1 MARWETRELGMEM
14 HGGLNGD
21 IIKTISTMLMGF
33 PLRRFRWHWNP
44 GRYGFQPMKSRKV
57 TAASSWRKW
66 GFYIMGKLSMNQQ
79 LFIATFGCQRVEL
92 AWFQLDS
99 AWNWIGPNMSH
110 YFHGKHDYKLFFG
123 GGGPIFRETQ
133 SMIDNEFP
141 WLLGHQG
148 IVLRKKIPD
157 IHFVKVVA
165 FKPGSRKSEG
175 GLNCN
180 GPQDG
185 KKKSYPTVHPHKSTM
200 SRDPN
205 YCSSF

>member
-1 MARWETRELGMEM
+1 
-14 HGGLNGD
+14 
-21 IIKTISTMLMGF
+21 
-33 PLRRFRWHWNP
+33 
-44 GRYGFQPMKSRKV
+44 
-57 TAASSWRKW
+57 
-66 GFYIMGKLSMNQQ
+66 
-79 LFIATFGCQRVEL
+79 
-92 AWFQLDS
+92 
-99 AWNWIGPNMSH
+99 
-110 YFHGKHDYKLFFG
+110 
-123 GGGPIFRETQ
+123 
-133 SMIDNEFP
+133 MIDNEFP

-205 YCSSF
+205 YCSSFLSLRQKPKELCKCLQAEFLDPRLNSILYLLKLCDPDQDLWPATYDIHPLAI